1 MEKSL
6 PFTTNELFRLL
17 CFEYRVIDVEYFLD
31 KMDVNE
37 CVWILRNLAFTDRNQ
52 WEMTRLKIYSTVSMF
67 SKGRL
72 KPDDIIK
79 FPWDK
84 ENIITNETE
93 ERGMSLTEEER
104 KEVEKGIL
112 GILNGNSEINQ

>member
-1 MEKSL
+1 M
-6 PFTTNELFRLL
+6 
-17 CFEYRVIDVEYFLD
+17 IDVEYFLD